1 MPSFTSAS
9 IAVPAMIDWPTTVC
23 CQPAIL
29 PCASMPALTACTYIG
44 RYRPAPMSSSRE
56 YCKRTGAR
64 PSIAFAT
71 LTAATV
77 KSL

>member
-1 MPSFTSAS
+1 
-9 IAVPAMIDWPTTVC
+9 
-23 CQPAIL
+23 
-29 PCASMPALTACTYIG
+29 
-44 RYRPAPMSSSRE
+44 MSSSRE

-77 KSL
+77 KSLYALARRPKLPP